1 MCWGSNVLSAVLD
14 ADYSTT
20 GIGSTPGNSGILTPN
35 AQTHA
40 ACLEWFK
47 RASVWLDSHESRW
60 RGVSDTEYWAPMLR
74 GAIKKFYEQGESQV
88 NEGEWFAL
96 VAFCRTD
103 DAESAAPLL
112 AQLIAEH
119 HAWHDG
125 RARVVLPL
133 IEALKLYAGP
143 LRAER
148 DRNPDLAEVKKDQH
162 DALDWWQK
170 NKNKRPVYW
179 VLDAL
184 ARRGYA
190 TSNPADVQTTANA
203 LVSAPKKG
211 ERADRYL
218 ASRVMAYALPD
229 GDGIPSFEQDIG
241 FQDPRDPPSSSPAVD
256 FMHEWVLCRAM
267 RWSVLEC
274 NAYQWNS
281 ATGRYEPN
289 GSTRIRQDSIR
300 GIRGGFGGLCEGAGK
315 RDRSDIDKIGKA

>member
-133 IEALKLYAGP
+133 IEALELYAGP

-203 LVSAPKKG
+203 LVSALKKG

-218 ASRVMAYALPD
+218 ASRVMAYASRMATAFLL
-229 GDGIPSFEQDIG
+229 
-241 FQDPRDPPSSSPAVD
+241 SS
-256 FMHEWVLCRAM
+256 RT
-267 RWSVLEC
+267 
-274 NAYQWNS
+274 S
-281 ATGRYEPN
+281 ASR
-289 GSTRIRQDSIR
+289 IR
-300 GIRGGFGGLCEGAGK
+300 GIRRLRRRLSTSCTSGCCAARCGGAYWSVTPIDGTVRRGGMNPTGVRGFGRIRFGGFGGDSGDCAKGRENGTGPILT
-315 RDRSDIDKIGKA
+315 R